1 MIFGGNKNHRCLIE
15 NFISV
20 EIEMVKTFPYIQYDR
35 HKDMNESCRK

>member
-1 MIFGGNKNHRCLIE
+1 MIFGGNKNNICLIE

-20 EIEMVKTFPYIQYDR
+20 EIEMVKNFPYIQYER